1 MHTLKQLT
9 GKIAGKYLPNAVRNH
24 SFFMNDIPEDLPV
37 EHNQEWVSSII
48 NGLLNAVVLHAKDTC
63 IRMNARKF
71 GHVVVLEIQESG
83 CISTYAM
90 ACGLQDVQTQ
100 AEKIGGCLT
109 ISINRE
115 KTTTISFSFPNLPIA
130 A

>member
-1 MHTLKQLT
+1 MDTLKQLT
-9 GKIAGKYLPNAVRNH
+9 SRLAGTFLPVAVRNQ
-24 SFFMNDIPEDLPV
+24 SFFMNDIPEHMPV
-37 EHNQEWVSSII
+37 EHNREWISSII
-48 NGLLNAVVLHAKDTC
+48 SGLLSAVVTHARDTC
-63 IRMNARKF
+63 IRLTARKY

-90 ACGLQDVQTQ
+90 ACGLQDVQTL

-109 ISINRE
+109 ISIQKPTSTR
-115 KTTTISFSFPNLPIA
+115 IAFSFPNLPIA

>member
-1 MHTLKQLT
+1 MDTLKQMT
-9 GKIAGKYLPNAVRNH
+9 GRLASTFLPVAVRNH

-37 EHNQEWVSSII
+37 EHNKEWVSSII
-48 NGLLNAVVLHAKDTC
+48 SGLLGAVVMHAKETC
-63 IRMNARKF
+63 IRLTARKY
-71 GHVVVLEIQESG
+71 GHVVVLEIKESG

-90 ACGLQDVQTQ
+90 ACGLQDVQSL

-109 ISINRE
+109 ININKE
-115 KTTTISFSFPNLPIA
+115 KTTTIAFSFPNLPIA

>member
-1 MHTLKQLT
+1 MDTLKQLT
-9 GKIAGKYLPNAVRNH
+9 SRLAGTFLPVAVRNQ
-24 SFFMNDIPEDLPV
+24 SFFMNDIPEHMPV
-37 EHNQEWVSSII
+37 EHNREWISSII
-48 NGLLNAVVLHAKDTC
+48 SGLLSAVVTHARDTC
-63 IRMNARKF
+63 IRLTARKY

-90 ACGLQDVQTQ
+90 ACGLQDVQTL

-109 ISINRE
+109 ISINKE
-115 KTTTISFSFPNLPIA
+115 KTTTIAFSFPNLPIA

>member
-1 MHTLKQLT
+1 MDTLKQMT
-9 GKIAGKYLPNAVRNH
+9 SRVAGTYLPVAVRNC
-24 SFFMNDIPEDLPV
+24 SFFMNDIPDHMPV
-37 EHNQEWVSSII
+37 EHNREWVSSII
-48 NGLLNAVVLHAKDTC
+48 SGLLSAVVTHARDTC
-63 IRMNARKF
+63 IRLTARKY
-71 GHVVVLEIQESG
+71 GHVIVLEIQESG

-90 ACGLQDVQTQ
+90 ACGLQDVQSL

-115 KTTTISFSFPNLPIA
+115 KTTTISFSFPNLPLA